1 MCFKPVDEHT
11 CSLGNMSYHM
21 DLDYSGIKPK
31 VHVDRPGMSILAGRV
46 AIIPRGGTIDHDL
59 NVF

>member
-46 AIIPRGGTIDHDL
+46 AIIPRG
-59 NVF
+59 NNRS